1 MEISIIENNNLLDM
15 IYMNINEDLSN
26 NKFIKPTL
34 ENVTKNNL
42 LVDANYYTINNL
54 TKDNTLKCF
63 EIISKDKSEVLLKFE
78 GLSSRNINNSKRL
91 KLKNLNENS
100 VYVNLKTNEVFSGR
114 ALMYYGINIKKLLQN
129 SSSNTIHLKII

>member
-15 IYMNINEDLSN
+15 IYMNINEDLSD

-34 ENVTKNNL
+34 ENITKNNL
-42 LVDANYYTINNL
+42 LVDSNYYTINNL
-54 TKDNTLKCF
+54 TRDNTLKCF
-63 EIISKDKSEVLLKFE
+63 EIISKDKSEVFLKFE
-78 GLSSRNINNSKRL
+78 GLSSKNVNNSKRL

-100 VYVNLKTNEVFSGR
+100 VYINLKTNEIFSGR

-129 SSSNTIHLKII
+129 SSSNIIHLKII

>member
-1 MEISIIENNNLLDM
+1 MEISIIKNNNLLDM
-15 IYMNINEDLSN
+15 IYMNINEELSN

-34 ENVTKNNL
+34 ENVAKNNL

-63 EIISKDKSEVLLKFE
+63 EIISKDTSEVFLKFE
-78 GLSSRNINNSKRL
+78 GLSSENINSSKRL
-91 KLKNLNENS
+91 KLKNLNEDS
-100 VYVNLKTNEVFSGR
+100 IYVNLETNEVFSGR
-114 ALMYYGINIKKLLQN
+114 ALMYYGINIKKLFQN